1 MAITQEQLDALFPPE
16 RSDAFFEG
24 IYGDAEEGAYTIR
37 LRMDSEGENS
47 MVLSFVLHRRPGKCL
62 VCQLTHGLPY
72 VFRRHPVIDAAGV
85 AKAIASLAGW
95 APDTVQWE
103 IGETIQKSKDEH
115 LIPLLLTRKDN

>member
-37 LRMDSEGENS
+37 LRMDSEGADT
-47 MVLSFVLHRRPGKCL
+47 MALSFVLHRRPGKCL
-62 VCQLTHGLPY
+62 ACQLTHGLPY

-85 AKAIASLAGW
+85 AKTLAELAGW
-95 APDTVQWE
+95 PADTVQWE
-103 IGETIQKSKDEH
+103 IGETLQQSKDEH
-115 LIPLLLTRKDN
+115 LIPLILARKDN